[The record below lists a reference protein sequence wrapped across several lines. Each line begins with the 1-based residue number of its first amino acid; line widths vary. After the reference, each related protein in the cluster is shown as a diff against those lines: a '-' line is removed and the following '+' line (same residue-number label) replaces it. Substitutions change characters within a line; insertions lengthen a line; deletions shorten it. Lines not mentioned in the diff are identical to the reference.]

1 MVLAINTIGACMC
14 MHLCWARGHDVCTSN
29 EFLFQLQEIG
39 CIQLALPVVCASVSV
54 CVCALC
60 TSMYAHVLKGL
71 KIQLYL
77 MLSKL

>member
-39 CIQLALPVVCASVSV
+39 CIHLALPVVCASVSV
-54 CVCALC
+54 CVCTVHFHVC
-60 TSMYAHVLKGL
+60 TCTKRVKDSVVFDA
-71 KIQLYL
+71 I
-77 MLSKL
+77 